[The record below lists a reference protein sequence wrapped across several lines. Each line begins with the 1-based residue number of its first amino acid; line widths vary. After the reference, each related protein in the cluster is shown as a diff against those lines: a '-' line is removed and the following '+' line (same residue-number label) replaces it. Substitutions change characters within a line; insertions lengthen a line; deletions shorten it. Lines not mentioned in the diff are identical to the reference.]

1 MNLTIED
8 AIQEMMEKLAKR
20 IPAEHKKQ
28 PVNLYIVGGIA
39 IYFHTASRVSKDV
52 DAIIDRS
59 IDIPRKLSVLWLN
72 ENGEFEELEF
82 DKNYTDTLGIMH
94 EDYDKRAIY
103 KFTIAS
109 KLKVHIL
116 SPVDLIISKL
126 ARFVEQD
133 QQDIK
138 SIIKNDLVN
147 KNELEKLA
155 RDAIEVSGSG
165 RKETLEL
172 HLDLAL
178 EMFD

>member
-1 MNLTIED
+1 VNLTLED
-8 AIQEMMEKLAKR
+8 AVKEMMEKLAKR
-20 IPAEHKKQ
+20 VPAIHKKE
-28 PVNLYIVGGIA
+28 PVNLYIAGGIA

-52 DAIIDRS
+52 DAIIDRD

-82 DKNYTDTLGIMH
+82 DKNYSDTLGIMH
-94 EDYDKRAIY
+94 EDYDKRAIH
-103 KFTIAS
+103 KFTIDS
-109 KLKVHIL
+109 RLKVHVL

-138 SIIKNDLVN
+138 SIIMNDLVD
-147 KNELEKLA
+147 KDELEILA
-155 RDAIEVSGSG
+155 RDAIKVRSSG
-165 RKETLEL
+165 RVETLEL
-172 HLDLAL
+172 HLNLAL